1 METKHNQ
8 LIFHSMASRWNTLAI
23 DINIARSLGFDGL
36 ETSGTKIAAFLEAG
50 FSQVDLRERL
60 ADLFL
65 PGIGFLIDVERQGE
79 HRRDM
84 LREAEELCQLAVVAG
99 ARGIEAIT
107 GPLDLRA
114 FEPEA
119 AKCYPQ
125 LYRGL
130 IGMTEA
136 EQTAL
141 TAGNLAAVADIAA
154 DHGLIVYLEALS
166 WTPLN
171 SMDAQLRIIDG
182 CRRDNVRLVI
192 DFWHAYTAGDTPD
205 RIARL
210 DKNLIYGVH
219 LCDSLPYAGGI
230 PNESILRD
238 VPTGSGA
245 LDLKSW
251 VDAVKATGYEGWW
264 SCELFCKRQ
273 HQDNSYAVAQD
284 LKILMERLILDRRS
298 QFPDD
303 E

>member
-1 METKHNQ
+1 
-8 LIFHSMASRWNTLAI
+8 MASRWNTLAI

>member
-23 DINIARSLGFDGL
+23 DIDIARKLGFDGL
-36 ETSGTKIAAFLEAG
+36 ETSGAKIAAFLEAG
-50 FSQVDLRERL
+50 FSEAELRERL

-79 HRRDM
+79 RRHDM
-84 LREAEELCQLAVVAG
+84 LREAEDLCRLAVTAG

-119 AKCYPQ
+119 AGRYRK

-130 IGMTEA
+130 IDLPDA
-136 EQTAL
+136 EQSAL
-141 TAGNLAAVADIAA
+141 TAENLGAVADIAA
-154 DHGLIVYLEALS
+154 SHGLIVYLEALS
-166 WTPLN
+166 WTPLS
-171 SMDAQLRIIDG
+171 SMDAQLRVIER
-182 CRRDNVRLVI
+182 CKRDNVRLMV
-192 DFWHAYTAGDTPD
+192 DFWHAYTAGDTPE
-205 RIARL
+205 RIAQL
-210 DKNLIYGVH
+210 DKDLIYGVH

-230 PNESILRD
+230 PNEAVLRD
-238 VPTGSGA
+238 VPTGGGA

-251 VDAVKATGYEGWW
+251 VDAVKATGYRGWW
-264 SCELFCKRQ
+264 SCELFCRRQ
-273 HQDNSYAVAQD
+273 HQDNSYAVARE
-284 LKILMERLILDRRS
+284 LKILMERLILDQPR
-298 QFPDD
+298 QFSDD